1 MSKEAIIDK
10 ILSDANLKGDAI
22 IGEANEKA
30 NEIISLA
37 ANQCKDYLYKSKT
50 EIDRLTLEIDERSRS
65 VAELDARKLLL
76 AAKAQV
82 LDSVYAKTLEKLRNL
97 DKEQYSALIFSMLE
111 NAKDG
116 DVVTVSERE
125 KDIVTKESLADFA
138 KKKGISLTLADKFG
152 EFDGGVIISENG
164 VDNNFTLEVEVAL
177 LREQTETKIAKEIF
191 G

>member
-125 KDIVTKESLADFA
+125 KDIVTKESLDDFA

-152 EFDGGVIISENG
+152 DFDGGVIISENG

>member
-152 EFDGGVIISENG
+152 DFDGGVIISENG

-177 LREQTETKIAKEIF
+177 LREQMETKIAKEIF

>member
-30 NEIISLA
+30 DEIISLA
-37 ANQCKDYLYKSKT
+37 AKQCKDYLYKSKT

-76 AAKAQV
+76 AAKTQV

-97 DKEQYSALIFSMLE
+97 DKEQYSALIFAMLE

-138 KKKGISLTLADKFG
+138 KKKGISLTLANKFG
-152 EFDGGVIISENG
+152 DFDGGVIISENG

>member
-37 ANQCKDYLYKSKT
+37 AKQCKDYLYQSKT

-76 AAKAQV
+76 AAKTQV

-152 EFDGGVIISENG
+152 DFDGGVIISENG

>member
-22 IGEANEKA
+22 IGEANGKA
-30 NEIISLA
+30 DEIISLA
-37 ANQCKDYLYKSKT
+37 AKQCKDYLYQSKT

-76 AAKAQV
+76 AAKTQV
-82 LDSVYAKTLEKLRNL
+82 LDDVYARTLEKLKNL
-97 DKEQYSALIFSMLE
+97 DKEQYGALIFAMLE

-116 DVVTVSERE
+116 DVVIISKRE
-125 KDIVTKESLADFA
+125 KDIVTKQSLADFA
-138 KKKGISLTLADKFG
+138 KKKGIKLTLADKFG
-152 EFDGGVIISENG
+152 DFDGGVIISENG
-164 VDNNFTLEVEVAL
+164 VDNNFTLDVEVSI

>member
-65 VAELDARKLLL
+65 VADLDARKLLL

-152 EFDGGVIISENG
+152 DFDGGVIISENG

>member
-22 IGEANEKA
+22 IGEANGKA
-30 NEIISLA
+30 DEIISLA
-37 ANQCKDYLYKSKT
+37 AKQCKDYLYQSKT

-76 AAKAQV
+76 AAKTQV
-82 LDSVYAKTLEKLRNL
+82 LDDVYAKTLEKLRNL
-97 DKEQYSALIFSMLE
+97 DKEQYGALIFAMLE

-116 DVVTVSERE
+116 DVVIVSERE
-125 KDIVTKESLADFA
+125 KDIVTKQSLADFA
-138 KKKGISLTLADKFG
+138 KKKGIKLTLADKFG
-152 EFDGGVIISENG
+152 DFDGGVIISENG
-164 VDNNFTLEVEVAL
+164 VGNNFTLDVEVSI

>member
-30 NEIISLA
+30 NEIISLV

-97 DKEQYSALIFSMLE
+97 DKEQYRALIFSMLE

-152 EFDGGVIISENG
+152 DFDGGVIISENG

>member
-37 ANQCKDYLYKSKT
+37 AKQCKDYLYKSKT

-76 AAKAQV
+76 TAKAQV

-152 EFDGGVIISENG
+152 DFDGGVIISENG

>member
-30 NEIISLA
+30 DEIISLA
-37 ANQCKDYLYKSKT
+37 AKQCKDYLYKSKT

-76 AAKAQV
+76 AAKTQV

-97 DKEQYSALIFSMLE
+97 DKEQYSALIFAMLE

-152 EFDGGVIISENG
+152 DFDGGVVISENG

-191 G
+191 D

>member
-138 KKKGISLTLADKFG
+138 KKKGISLTLANKFG
-152 EFDGGVIISENG
+152 DFDGGVIISENG

>member
-30 NEIISLA
+30 DEIISLA
-37 ANQCKDYLYKSKT
+37 AKQCKDYLYKSKT

-152 EFDGGVIISENG
+152 DFDGGVVISENG

>member
-111 NAKDG
+111 NANDG

-152 EFDGGVIISENG
+152 DFDGGVIISENG

>member
-30 NEIISLA
+30 DEIISLA
-37 ANQCKDYLYKSKT
+37 AKQCKDYLYKSKT

-76 AAKAQV
+76 AAKTQV

-97 DKEQYSALIFSMLE
+97 DKEQYRALIFSMLE

-152 EFDGGVIISENG
+152 DFDGGVVISENG

>member
-22 IGEANEKA
+22 IGEANGKA
-30 NEIISLA
+30 DEIISLA
-37 ANQCKDYLYKSKT
+37 AKQCKDYLYQSKT

-76 AAKAQV
+76 AAKTQV
-82 LDSVYAKTLEKLRNL
+82 LDDVYAKTLEKLRNL
-97 DKEQYSALIFSMLE
+97 DKEQYGALIFAMLE

-116 DVVTVSERE
+116 DVVIISKRE
-125 KDIVTKESLADFA
+125 KDIVTKQSLADFA
-138 KKKGISLTLADKFG
+138 KKKGIKLTLADKFG
-152 EFDGGVIISENG
+152 DFDGGVIISENG
-164 VDNNFTLEVEVAL
+164 GDNNFTLDVEVSI

>member
-22 IGEANEKA
+22 IGEANGKA
-30 NEIISLA
+30 DEIISLA
-37 ANQCKDYLYKSKT
+37 AKQCKDYLYQSKT
-50 EIDRLTLEIDERSRS
+50 ENDRLTLEIDERSRS

-76 AAKAQV
+76 AAKTQV
-82 LDSVYAKTLEKLRNL
+82 LDDVYAKTLEKLKNL
-97 DKEQYSALIFSMLE
+97 DKEQYGALIFAMLE

-116 DVVTVSERE
+116 DVVIISKRE
-125 KDIVTKESLADFA
+125 KDIVTKQSLADFA
-138 KKKGISLTLADKFG
+138 KKKGIKLTLADKFG
-152 EFDGGVIISENG
+152 DFDGGVIISENG
-164 VDNNFTLEVEVAL
+164 VDNNFTLDVEVSI

>member
-22 IGEANEKA
+22 IGEANGKA
-30 NEIISLA
+30 DEIISLA
-37 ANQCKDYLYKSKT
+37 AKQCKDYLYQSKT

-76 AAKAQV
+76 AAKTQV

-97 DKEQYSALIFSMLE
+97 DKEQYGALIFAMLE

-116 DVVTVSERE
+116 DVVIVSERE
-125 KDIVTKESLADFA
+125 KDIVTKQSLADFS
-138 KKKGISLTLADKFG
+138 KKKGIKLTLADKFG
-152 EFDGGVIISENG
+152 DFDGGVIISENG
-164 VDNNFTLEVEVAL
+164 VDNNFTLDVEVSI

>member
-22 IGEANEKA
+22 IGEANGKA
-30 NEIISLA
+30 DEIISLA
-37 ANQCKDYLYKSKT
+37 AKQCKDYLYQSKT
-50 EIDRLTLEIDERSRS
+50 EIYRLTLEIDERSRS

-76 AAKAQV
+76 AAKTQV
-82 LDSVYAKTLEKLRNL
+82 LDDVYAKTLEKLRNL
-97 DKEQYSALIFSMLE
+97 DKEQYGALIFAMLE

-116 DVVTVSERE
+116 DVVIISKRE
-125 KDIVTKESLADFA
+125 KDIVTKQSLADFA
-138 KKKGISLTLADKFG
+138 KKKGIKLTLADKFG
-152 EFDGGVIISENG
+152 DFDGGVIISENG
-164 VDNNFTLEVEVAL
+164 VDNNFTLDVEVSI

>member
-30 NEIISLA
+30 DEIISLA
-37 ANQCKDYLYKSKT
+37 AKQCKDYLYKSKT

-76 AAKAQV
+76 AAKTQV

-97 DKEQYSALIFSMLE
+97 DKEQYSALIFAMLE

-152 EFDGGVIISENG
+152 DFDGGVIISENG

>member
-22 IGEANEKA
+22 IGEANGKA
-30 NEIISLA
+30 DEIISLA
-37 ANQCKDYLYKSKT
+37 AKQCKDYLCQSKT

-76 AAKAQV
+76 AAKTQV
-82 LDSVYAKTLEKLRNL
+82 LDDVYAKTLEKLRNL
-97 DKEQYSALIFSMLE
+97 DKEQYGALIFAMLE

-116 DVVTVSERE
+116 DVVIISKRE
-125 KDIVTKESLADFA
+125 KDIVTKQSLADFA
-138 KKKGISLTLADKFG
+138 KKKGIKLTLADKFG
-152 EFDGGVIISENG
+152 DFDGGVIISENG
-164 VDNNFTLEVEVAL
+164 VDNNFTLDVEVSI

>member
-30 NEIISLA
+30 DEIISLA
-37 ANQCKDYLYKSKT
+37 AKQCKDFLYKSKT

-76 AAKAQV
+76 AAKTQV

-97 DKEQYSALIFSMLE
+97 DKEQYSALIFAMLE

-138 KKKGISLTLADKFG
+138 KKKGITLTLTDNFG
-152 EFDGGVIISENG
+152 DFDGGVIISENG

>member
-10 ILSDANLKGDAI
+10 ILSDANLKADAI

-30 NEIISLA
+30 DEIISIA
-37 ANQCKDYLYKSKT
+37 AAQCKEYLQQNNA
-50 EIDRLTLEIDERSRS
+50 EIDKLTLDIDARSRS

-76 AAKAQV
+76 AAKTQV

-116 DVVTVSERE
+116 DVVTISERE
-125 KDIVTKESLADFA
+125 KDIITKESLADFA
-138 KKKGISLTLADKFG
+138 QKKGISLTLADKFG
-152 EFDGGVIISENG
+152 DFDGGVVISENG

>member
-22 IGEANEKA
+22 IGEANGKA
-30 NEIISLA
+30 DEIISLA
-37 ANQCKDYLYKSKT
+37 AKQCKDYLYQSKM

-76 AAKAQV
+76 AAKTQV
-82 LDSVYAKTLEKLRNL
+82 LDDVYAKTLEKLRNL
-97 DKEQYSALIFSMLE
+97 DKEQYGALIFAMLE

-116 DVVTVSERE
+116 DVVIVSERE
-125 KDIVTKESLADFA
+125 KDIVTKQSLADFA
-138 KKKGISLTLADKFG
+138 KKNGIKLTLADKFG
-152 EFDGGVIISENG
+152 DFDGGVIISENG
-164 VDNNFTLEVEVAL
+164 VDNNFTLDVEVSI

>member
-30 NEIISLA
+30 DEIISLA
-37 ANQCKDYLYKSKT
+37 AKQCKDYLYKSKT

-76 AAKAQV
+76 AAKTQV

-125 KDIVTKESLADFA
+125 KDIVTKESLAAFA

-152 EFDGGVIISENG
+152 DFDGGVVISENG

>member
-30 NEIISLA
+30 GEIISLA
-37 ANQCKDYLYKSKT
+37 AKQCKDYLYQSKT
-50 EIDRLTLEIDERSRS
+50 EIDRLTLEIDERARS

-152 EFDGGVIISENG
+152 DFDGGVIISENG

>member
-22 IGEANEKA
+22 IGEANGKA
-30 NEIISLA
+30 DEIISLA
-37 ANQCKDYLYKSKT
+37 AKQCKDYLYQSKT

-76 AAKAQV
+76 AAKTQV
-82 LDSVYAKTLEKLRNL
+82 LDDVYAKTLEKLRNL
-97 DKEQYSALIFSMLE
+97 DKEQYGALIFAMLE

-116 DVVTVSERE
+116 DVVIISKRE
-125 KDIVTKESLADFA
+125 KDIVTKQSLADFA
-138 KKKGISLTLADKFG
+138 KKKGIKLTLADKFG
-152 EFDGGVIISENG
+152 DFDGGVIISENG
-164 VDNNFTLEVEVAL
+164 VDNNFTLDVEVSI
-177 LREQTETKIAKEIF
+177 LREQMETKIAKEIF

>member
-30 NEIISLA
+30 GEIISLA
-37 ANQCKDYLYKSKT
+37 AKQCKDYLYQSKT
-50 EIDRLTLEIDERSRS
+50 EIDRLTLEIDERARS

-116 DVVTVSERE
+116 DVVTVSKRE

-152 EFDGGVIISENG
+152 DFDGGVIISENG

>member
-30 NEIISLA
+30 DEIISLA
-37 ANQCKDYLYKSKT
+37 AKQCKDYLYQSKT

-76 AAKAQV
+76 AAKTQV

-152 EFDGGVIISENG
+152 DFDGGVVISENG

-177 LREQTETKIAKEIF
+177 LREQTETQRAQEIF

>member
-125 KDIVTKESLADFA
+125 KYIVTKESLADFA

-152 EFDGGVIISENG
+152 DFDGGVIISENG

>member
-30 NEIISLA
+30 DEIISLA
-37 ANQCKDYLYKSKT
+37 AKQCKDYLYQSKT

-76 AAKAQV
+76 AAKTQV

-152 EFDGGVIISENG
+152 DFDGGVIISENG
-164 VDNNFTLEVEVAL
+164 IDNNFTLEVEVAL

>member
-30 NEIISLA
+30 DEIISLA
-37 ANQCKDYLYKSKT
+37 AKQCKDYLYKSKT

-76 AAKAQV
+76 AAKTQV

-97 DKEQYSALIFSMLE
+97 DKEQYSALIFAMLE

-152 EFDGGVIISENG
+152 DFDGGVIISENG

-177 LREQTETKIAKEIF
+177 LRDQTETKIAKEIF

>member
-30 NEIISLA
+30 DEIISLA
-37 ANQCKDYLYKSKT
+37 AKQCKDYLYKSKT

-76 AAKAQV
+76 AAKTQV

-97 DKEQYSALIFSMLE
+97 DKEQYSALIFAILE

-152 EFDGGVIISENG
+152 DFDGGVVISENG

-177 LREQTETKIAKEIF
+177 LREQTETRIAKEIF

>member
-30 NEIISLA
+30 DEIISLA
-37 ANQCKDYLYKSKT
+37 AKQCKDYLYKSKT

-76 AAKAQV
+76 AAKTQV

-97 DKEQYSALIFSMLE
+97 DKEQYSALIFAMLE
-111 NAKDG
+111 NANDG

-152 EFDGGVIISENG
+152 DFDGGVVISENG

>member
-30 NEIISLA
+30 DEIISLA
-37 ANQCKDYLYKSKT
+37 ANQCKDYLYQSKT

-76 AAKAQV
+76 AAKTQV
-82 LDSVYAKTLEKLRNL
+82 LDSVYAKTLEKLRSL

-111 NAKDG
+111 SAKDG

-152 EFDGGVIISENG
+152 DFDGGVVISENG

>member
-37 ANQCKDYLYKSKT
+37 AKQCKDYLYKSKT
-50 EIDRLTLEIDERSRS
+50 EIDRFTLEIDERSRS

-152 EFDGGVIISENG
+152 DFDGGIIISENG

>member
-30 NEIISLA
+30 DEIISLA
-37 ANQCKDYLYKSKT
+37 AKQCKDYLYKSKM

-76 AAKAQV
+76 AAKTQV

-97 DKEQYSALIFSMLE
+97 DKEQYSALIFAMLE

-138 KKKGISLTLADKFG
+138 KKKGITLTLADKFG
-152 EFDGGVIISENG
+152 DFDGGVIISENG

>member
-22 IGEANEKA
+22 IGEANGKA
-30 NEIISLA
+30 DEIISLA
-37 ANQCKDYLYKSKT
+37 AKQCKDYLYQSKT

-65 VAELDARKLLL
+65 VAELDARKLML
-76 AAKAQV
+76 AAKTQV

-97 DKEQYSALIFSMLE
+97 DKEQYGALIFAMLE

-116 DVVTVSERE
+116 DVVIISKRE
-125 KDIVTKESLADFA
+125 KDIVTKQSLADFA
-138 KKKGISLTLADKFG
+138 KKKGIKLTLADKFG
-152 EFDGGVIISENG
+152 DFDGGVIISENG
-164 VDNNFTLEVEVAL
+164 VDNNFTLDVEVSI

>member
-152 EFDGGVIISENG
+152 NFDGGVIISENG

>member
-138 KKKGISLTLADKFG
+138 KKKGISLTLADRFG
-152 EFDGGVIISENG
+152 DFDGGVIISENG